1 MQLMQGGGGKVA
13 GGPAG
18 YPTPKLQP
26 EGACAPDLVISCV
39 PREGQVTGCL
49 KASWTAAQ
57 GLGGENKLWDCPGF
71 SEGPSEVCRLH
82 EGGSGSSALNRL
94 SLGVMRL
101 AEWPHVATLLPQ
113 SLYLHLR
120 HPEPQPHSLTALT

>member
-1 MQLMQGGGGKVA
+1 MNPCTELELMQLMQGGGGKVGV

-26 EGACAPDLVISCV
+26 EGACAPDLAISCA
-39 PREGQVTGCL
+39 PREGQVAGCL
-49 KASWTAAQ
+49 KAFWTAAQ

-82 EGGSGSSALNRL
+82 EGAR
-94 SLGVMRL
+94 
-101 AEWPHVATLLPQ
+101 APLL
-113 SLYLHLR
+113 
-120 HPEPQPHSLTALT
+120 